1 MKKIAIVNRTNLK
14 NYGSVL
20 QCYALCEAVKKLGFE
35 SEIIWEQGNVSKNY
49 DFRPHKIFMTAL
61 KLLTH
66 PFLTIGVLKSMK
78 EVKSKPVSEEK
89 AQKFDAFVDDCIT
102 QRLFPKKELSQIAKG
117 NEFAKFI
124 CGSDQV
130 WCSTT
135 MYVDPL
141 MYLRFAPK
149 AKRIAYAPSIGRDYI
164 PTYNQRQM
172 KKYISEI
179 PYVSI
184 REEEGKKIIKDL
196 TGRDVP
202 VVLDP
207 TLLLPREDW
216 VKLAKSEIQ
225 SNDKYAVLYF
235 LDEPEELN
243 QKQIMKFLR
252 NNHLSAFSIGQNFS
266 NVEKA
271 ENIKCPSC
279 GPKDFLSL
287 IRDAEIVITD
297 SYHGSPMLAVKK
309 SDIEKKGITFN
320 EKFGSGSSWGGG
332 EDSLFEHSI
341 QKSGMKIYEYPATIA
356 TVDYSN
362 ESKWFHGYTKQYF
375 YNLGGY
381 YQYLYKRNSII
392 KFLWMMYNCYKLRKE
407 KELSSIQ
414 KMHWMYLGG
423 KGIKKNV
430 TYTEFLDR
438 QKRK

>member
-287 IRDAEIVITD
+287 IRDAEIGSTY
-297 SYHGSPMLAVKK
+297 SYHGILCSIIVGRKFWSVERAYQQYDQSSRQITILKK
-309 SDIEKKGITFN
+309 LGLESKYIIDCKDISME
-320 EKFGSGSSWGGG
+320 E
-332 EDSLFEHSI
+332 
-341 QKSGMKIYEYPATIA
+341 
-356 TVDYSN
+356 VDYVVVQQN
-362 ESKWFHGYTKQYF
+362 IE
-375 YNLGGY
+375 
-381 YQYLYKRNSII
+381 R
-392 KFLWMMYNCYKLRKE
+392 LRKE
-407 KELSSIQ
+407 SLSYLKQAIVSEL
-414 KMHWMYLGG
+414 
-423 KGIKKNV
+423 
-430 TYTEFLDR
+430 
-438 QKRK
+438 